1 MRIFMQICKRVYAH
15 VSRAVVALD
24 LIELAEHV
32 GHDVVGSPLHATRGG
47 VGECRQY
54 KYFPFFSACFLLFVP
69 MEIAESV
76 LGCMHACLSMC
87 IYV

>member
-1 MRIFMQICKRVYAH
+1 M
-15 VSRAVVALD
+15 ALD

-32 GHDVVGSPLHATRGG
+32 GQDFLGFLLHVTRGGG

-54 KYFPFFSACFLLFVP
+54 KYFPFFSECFLLFVP